1 LCAGQSVLPK
11 DFTVERVG
19 STKVNFERLLPDS
32 SQTLNFTSYHVN
44 SPITGSRSAVGI
56 LNTVQ
61 DGQTFRDGYHISDSI
76 FLQSIHMH
84 TNHQR
89 NIFFRFRVFPSLS
102 AFNAYL
108 KRLTKCSEQNHE
120 GYHRQVQARLICC
133 EASVCTCNIFKA
145 CVTCGKYSVYYH
157 HTSMSL
163 NSIRTHKALRN
174 KYWCARQ
181 PCNPKSVP
189 MCLNF
194 FTVSICTYHIYQTWL
209 TCVTYLVYSHLT

>member
-1 LCAGQSVLPK
+1 MRTRRQSAERKVVCWSKRSARRAHCGKRWVNESLKVLN
-11 DFTVERVG
+11 G
-19 STKVNFERLLPDS
+19 SILQDS

-44 SPITGSRSAVGI
+44 SPITVSTSAVGI

-89 NIFFRFRVFPSLS
+89 NIFFRFSVFPSLS

-133 EASVCTCNIFKA
+133 EASVCTCNIYKA
-145 CVTCGKYSVYYH
+145 CVTCGKYSVYCH
-157 HTSMSL
+157 HTSLSL

-174 KYWCARQ
+174 KY
-181 PCNPKSVP
+181 
-189 MCLNF
+189 
-194 FTVSICTYHIYQTWL
+194 
-209 TCVTYLVYSHLT
+209 